1 MVLRSILF
9 LIKDVVREPGPMFE
23 GVEGVD
29 GVDGVEGVEGPDAY
43 KWALRLVGVGCCE
56 EFFVEEDVLEWFPR
70 GPINLD
76 GSVGVKEVVVGTG
89 RGSAF
94 GFSQEDTPV
103 LLLYQ

>member
-1 MVLRSILF
+1 M
-9 LIKDVVREPGPMFE
+9 
-23 GVEGVD
+23 
-29 GVDGVEGVEGPDAY
+29 
-43 KWALRLVGVGCCE
+43 
-56 EFFVEEDVLEWFPR
+56 EEDVLEWFPR

-89 RGSAF
+89 RDSAF